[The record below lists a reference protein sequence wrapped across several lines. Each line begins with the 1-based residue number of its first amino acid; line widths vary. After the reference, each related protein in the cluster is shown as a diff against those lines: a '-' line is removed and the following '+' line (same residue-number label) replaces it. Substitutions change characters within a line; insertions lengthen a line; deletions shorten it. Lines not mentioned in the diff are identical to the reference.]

1 MVKIM
6 NLIWLIVGVVVIF
19 FSVISL
25 LALLEN
31 DQQKSTANTCVQFGA
46 AFLACIL
53 FVLIMIYDKLP

>member
-19 FSVISL
+19 FAVISL
-25 LALLEN
+25 LSYFEGF
-31 DQQKSTANTCVQFGA
+31 DSKSTANTCVQFGS

-53 FVLIMIYDKLP
+53 FVLIMIYDKL